1 MLNATIVTRVGTF
14 VVALFAIVFTR
25 APALIRP
32 LNPLMVRLL
41 RTPLPL
47 GPNVLL
53 EVRGR
58 RIGVMRQSV
67 VACLHLDD
75 RSYVRGASTDV
86 GWTHNLNAAGECV
99 ILRRGRRQSLEATE
113 LDPEASGRLMRD
125 LLASYPAFADA
136 SGDPRT
142 GRPSTD
148 RRAGLFPGPG
158 RRHAR

>member
-53 EVRGR
+53 EVRG
-58 RIGVMRQSV
+58 
-67 VACLHLDD
+67 D
-75 RSYVRGASTDV
+75 
-86 GWTHNLNAAGECV
+86 
-99 ILRRGRRQSLEATE
+99 
-113 LDPEASGRLMRD
+113 
-125 LLASYPAFADA
+125 
-136 SGDPRT
+136 
-142 GRPSTD
+142 
-148 RRAGLFPGPG
+148 GLG
-158 RRHAR
+158 